1 MAIKFDE
8 LLEAFAINDVYKKDI
23 EEDVSAR
30 PNMNKIY
37 SLIDDYEISSDILLN
52 DLLMFLPDSALK
64 DFADYEYQMYS
75 EYNDL
80 TSFDEA
86 LNENIS
92 DRGDTGPKVLAKLE
106 EIVNSKTNF
115 KLDTDPDGK
124 VILTDQ
130 KQLNFKVDIDKDNN
144 LVLLNSSGKVFIKDK
159 DPEEFIRKILIFI
172 TD

>member
-1 MAIKFDE
+1 MSILFE
-8 LLEAFAINDVYKKDI
+8 QLLEALAINDVYKKDI
-23 EEDVSAR
+23 EEDISAR

-37 SLIDDYEISSDILLN
+37 SLMDEYEISSDILLN
-52 DLLMFLPDSALK
+52 DLLVFLPDSALK

-86 LNENIS
+86 LNEGIS
-92 DRGDTGPKVLAKLE
+92 DRGDIGPKVLAKLE
-106 EIVNSKTNF
+106 DVVNSKTKF
-115 KLDTDPDGK
+115 KLDTDPDGRI
-124 VILTDQ
+124 ILTDS
-130 KQLNFKVDIDKDNN
+130 KQLNFKVDIDRDNN
-144 LVLLNSSGKVFIKDK
+144 LVLLDAHGKVFIKDK